1 MPLGRMRARNFS
13 AGVLM
18 SLLTKFKQ
26 RMAASQEAMRKAQ
39 GAKNLR
45 EGEEFLRAN
54 VKKTGVVSLPSGLQ
68 YQLLKPGFGKIPT
81 RESTVTV
88 DYRGT
93 LVDGTEFDSSYKR
106 GRPASFPVSGVI
118 PGWTEALQLMQEGAQ
133 YRLFI
138 PAKLAY
144 GERGAGPIGP
154 NATLIFEVELKK
166 VE

>member
-1 MPLGRMRARNFS
+1 
-13 AGVLM
+13 M
-18 SLLTKFKQ
+18 SMLTKFKQ
-26 RMAASQEAMRKAQ
+26 RMAARQEAMRKEQ
-39 GAKNLR
+39 GAKNLK
-45 EGEEFLRAN
+45 EEEEFLQTNA
-54 VKKTGVVSLPSGLQ
+54 KKAGVVSLPSGLQ
-68 YQLLKPGFGKIPT
+68 YQVLKPGNGRSPT
-81 RESTVTV
+81 KESTVTV
-88 DYRGT
+88 DYKGT

-106 GRPASFPVSGVI
+106 GRPATFAVSGVI
-118 PGWTEALQLMQEGAQ
+118 SGWTEALQLMQEGAQ